1 MLGNKVEIASND
13 SIKQGGCYIQ
23 GEWGTADALVETQ
36 LAAILDQ
43 FSEVEDPDKGDD

>member
-1 MLGNKVEIASND
+1 MLGNKVEIASNE

-36 LAAILDQ
+36 LAAILNQ
-43 FSEVEDPDKGDD
+43 FSEVEQPEKGED